1 MKHACVFPDNLPTH
15 AWETMTEHLKPIK
28 HAQGDLF
35 VCDITDVI
43 LKDDLASMEHPF
55 YSLSK
60 KPDREPRRY
69 EHGDKWIE
77 FRPSIKGL
85 PTIYDKDLIIYAISQ
100 LIAGMR
106 EGRPLSKR
114 VKIDPYAFLVFTER
128 GVGGRDY
135 DALCDS
141 LDRIDGT
148 RFRTNIL
155 FEGTRTDEW
164 MGIIDGAKMETDEKT
179 GKIRSLELK
188 LSDMVVET
196 VQRMQVLTL
205 HRDYFRL
212 SRPIERRI
220 YEIARKAV
228 GHDLSWSFLMPTL
241 HLRSGSKGS
250 LREFR
255 RQMRPIIEGDFLPDY
270 RIDYDEEKDKI
281 TFINRQVEQSGD
293 ASMSP
298 ALPNSTL
305 RLSPDVEEEAK
316 RLAPGWDVY
325 GLEEEWRA
333 GVYEKNLVVHNPDAH
348 FLGFCKKRGPYP
360 R

>member
-1 MKHACVFPDNLPTH
+1 MST
-15 AWETMTEHLKPIK
+15 TLKPIR
-28 HAQGDLF
+28 HPQGDLF

-69 EHGDKWIE
+69 EHNGQWIE
-77 FRPSIKGL
+77 FRPSVKGL

-100 LIAGMR
+100 LVAGMK
-106 EGRPLSKR
+106 EGRPLAKR
-114 VKIDPYAFLVFTER
+114 VRIDPYAFLVFTQR

-155 FEGTRTDEW
+155 FDGTRTDQW
-164 MGIIDGAKMETDEKT
+164 MGIIDGATLQTDERT
-179 GKIRSLELK
+179 GKIRSLELI

-196 VQRMQVLTL
+196 VQNMQVLTL
-205 HRDYFRL
+205 HPDYFRL
-212 SRPIERRI
+212 SRPIDRRV

-228 GHDLSWSFLMPTL
+228 GQGDSWSFFMKTL
-241 HLRSGSKGS
+241 HHKSGSKGS

-255 RQMRPIIEGDFLPDY
+255 RQIKPIIEKDDLPDY
-270 RIDYDEEKDKI
+270 MVIFDPDEDRVTFVNRNTMPKKRDKPDAGA
-281 TFINRQVEQSGD
+281 QSI
-293 ASMSP
+293 
-298 ALPNSTL
+298 LL
-305 RLSPDVEEEAK
+305 LLSPDVREDA
-316 RLAPGWDVY
+316 RRIARGWDIDYVQ
-325 GLEEEWRA
+325 GCFASWWNKIDRPTP
-333 GVYEKNLVVHNPDAH
+333 KNPDAL
-348 FLGFCKKRGPYP
+348 FLKFCRTWQEKNGSP

>member
-1 MKHACVFPDNLPTH
+1 MSTS
-15 AWETMTEHLKPIK
+15 LKPVR

-43 LKDDLASMEHPF
+43 LKDDMASMEHPF

-69 EHGDKWIE
+69 EHNGQWIE
-77 FRPSIKGL
+77 FRPSYKGL

-100 LIAGMR
+100 LIAGMK
-106 EGRPLSKR
+106 EGRPISKR
-114 VKIDPYAFLVFTER
+114 VQIDPYAFLVFTQR

-155 FEGTRTDEW
+155 FDGTRTDEW
-164 MGIIDGAKMETDEKT
+164 MGIIDGAKMKTDEKT
-179 GKIRSLELK
+179 GKIRSLTLT
-188 LSDMVVET
+188 LSDMVIQNVE
-196 VQRMQVLTL
+196 RMDVLTL

-212 SRPIERRI
+212 SRPIDRRV

-228 GHDLSWSFLMPTL
+228 GKQDSWSFKMATL
-241 HLRSGSKGS
+241 HKKTGSKGS

-255 RQMRPIIEGDFLPDY
+255 RKMKPIIEKDELPDY
-270 RIDYDEEKDKI
+270 MVIYDDSADRI
-281 TFINRQVEQSGD
+281 TFVNRKTMPMDRPEANGSAVSILG
-293 ASMSP
+293 
-298 ALPNSTL
+298 L
-305 RLSPDVEEEAK
+305 LSPDVRHDA
-316 RLAPGWDVY
+316 RQIAVGWDMDYVQNCFAAWWAKI
-325 GLEEEWRA
+325 ERPMP
-333 GVYEKNLVVHNPDAH
+333 KNPDAL
-348 FLGFCKKRGPYP
+348 FLKFCKTWQAKNGRPS
-360 R
+360 

>member
-1 MKHACVFPDNLPTH
+1 MK
-15 AWETMTEHLKPIK
+15 EHLKPIK
-28 HAQGDLF
+28 HPQGDLF

-69 EHGDKWIE
+69 EHGDNWIE

-100 LIAGMR
+100 LIAGLR

-114 VKIDPYAFLVFTER
+114 VKIDPYAFLIFSER
-128 GVGGRDY
+128 ATGGRDY

-141 LDRIDGT
+141 IDRIDGT
-148 RFRTNIL
+148 RFRTNVL

-164 MGIIDGAKMETDEKT
+164 MGIIDGAKVETDERT
-179 GKIRSLELK
+179 GKIKSLELK
-188 LSDMVVET
+188 LSDMVVDT
-196 VQRMQVLTL
+196 VERMQVLTL

-212 SRPIERRI
+212 GRPIERRI

-241 HLRSGSKGS
+241 HKRSGSKGS

-270 RIDYDEEKDKI
+270 RIEHDDKSDKI
-281 TFINRQVEQSGD
+281 TFINRD
-293 ASMSP
+293 AEKSASASAPYP
-298 ALPNSTL
+298 AASAHSL
-305 RLSPDVEEEAK
+305 RLSPDTYEEA
-316 RLAPGWDVY
+316 RRHAPGWDVHE
-325 GLEEEWRA
+325 LEREWRA
-333 GVYEKNLVVHNPDAH
+333 GVHGKGVAVNNADAH
-348 FLGFCKKRGPYP
+348 FMGFCKKRGPYQ

>member
-1 MKHACVFPDNLPTH
+1 M
-15 AWETMTEHLKPIK
+15 ETDLKPIR

-69 EHGDKWIE
+69 EHNGQWIE

-85 PTIYDKDLIIYAISQ
+85 PTIYDKDLIIYAVSQ
-100 LIAGMR
+100 LIAGMK
-106 EGRPLSKR
+106 EGRAVSKNVR
-114 VKIDPYAFLVFTER
+114 IDPYAFLVFTQR

-148 RFRTNIL
+148 RFRTNVL
-155 FEGTRTDEW
+155 FNGTRTDEW
-164 MGIIDGAKMETDEKT
+164 MGIIDGAKMETDERT

-188 LSDMVVET
+188 LSDMVIET
-196 VQRMQVLTL
+196 VQKMEVLTL

-212 SRPIERRI
+212 TRPIERRI
-220 YEIARKAV
+220 YEIARKSV
-228 GHDLSWSFLMPTL
+228 GQGDSWSFLMPTL
-241 HLRSGSKGS
+241 HKKSGSKGS

-255 RQMRPIIEGDFLPDY
+255 RQMKPIIEKDFLPDY
-270 RIDYDEEKDKI
+270 MVIFDDSADRI
-281 TFINRQVEQSGD
+281 TFVNRKTMPLDQEKPSQSAATILG
-293 ASMSP
+293 
-298 ALPNSTL
+298 L
-305 RLSPDVEEEAK
+305 LSPDIFEDARTVA
-316 RLAPGWDVY
+316 AGWDIHY
-325 GLEEEWRA
+325 IANAFAAWWSKI
-333 GVYEKNLVVHNPDAH
+333 EKPMPQNPDAL
-348 FLGFCKKRGPYP
+348 FMKFCRTWQEKNGRP
-360 R
+360 

>member
-1 MKHACVFPDNLPTH
+1 
-15 AWETMTEHLKPIK
+15 MTEHLKAIK
-28 HAQGDLF
+28 HPQGDLF

-69 EHGDKWIE
+69 EHKGQWIE

-100 LIAGMR
+100 LIAGMK
-106 EGRPLSKR
+106 EGRTISKR
-114 VKIDPYAFLVFTER
+114 VKIDPYAFLVFTQR

-135 DALCDS
+135 DALSDS

-148 RFRTNIL
+148 RFRTNVL
-155 FEGTRTDEW
+155 FDGTRTDEW
-164 MGIIDGAKMETDEKT
+164 MGIIDGAKMQTDEKT
-179 GKIRSLELK
+179 GKIKSLELK
-188 LSDMVVET
+188 LSDMVISSVEE
-196 VQRMQVLTL
+196 MNVLTL

-228 GHDLSWSFLMPTL
+228 GQNDKWVFLMPTL
-241 HLRSGSKGS
+241 HQKSGSKGS

-255 RQMRPIIEGDFLPDY
+255 RQMKPIIEGDYLPDY
-270 RIDYDEEKDKI
+270 KIVYNNEEDRI
-281 TFINRQVEQSGD
+281 TFVNRNTMPREQD
-293 ASMSP
+293 AIESDARSI
-298 ALPNSTL
+298 LT
-305 RLSPDVEEEAK
+305 RLSPEIYHEA
-316 RLAPGWDVY
+316 RQIAVGWDMHHVAEKFAVWWAKL
-325 GLEEEWRA
+325 GKPTPKNADAMFLKFCKTWQ
-333 GVYEKNLVVHNPDAH
+333 EKNGRP
-348 FLGFCKKRGPYP
+348 
-360 R
+360 